1 MSKLNLLPNSI
12 LFESLRPES
21 THKLEALATTL
32 NLRDGETLFVQGD
45 DGDALY
51 IVVSGKV
58 EISTMSVGG
67 KKLSLNIMKT
77 DDVFGEIAAIDGG
90 PRTATATTLE
100 TTTLRRI
107 SRPDIMG
114 LLGREPDVA
123 ADLIGVLC
131 ERVRW
136 VSQQVEDF
144 GLHGI
149 ECRLAHRLLLL
160 DQKFSDGTG
169 QVNLSQND
177 LADFLGASRESVNKV
192 LQLWVARD
200 FIELSRG
207 SVSIL
212 IRDAIEEIAT
222 QTD

>member
-1 MSKLNLLPNSI
+1 MKLQPNSL
-12 LFESLRPES
+12 LFDNLSPES
-21 THKLEALATTL
+21 ASNLEALATTF
-32 NLRDGETLFVQGD
+32 NLDEGETLFVQGD

-51 IVVSGKV
+51 IVVSGRV
-58 EISTMSVGG
+58 EISTMSIGG
-67 KKLSLNIMKT
+67 KKLSLNIMKPE
-77 DDVFGEIAAIDGG
+77 DVFGEIAAIDGG

-107 SRPDIMG
+107 SRADILG
-114 LLGREPDVA
+114 LLLREPDVA
-123 ADLIGVLC
+123 TDLISVLC
-131 ERVRW
+131 DRVRW

-160 DQKFSDGTG
+160 DHKISSDSG
-169 QVNLSQND
+169 QFNISQND

-192 LQLWVARD
+192 LQLWVARG

-207 SVSIL
+207 SISIL
-212 IRDAIEEIAT
+212 MRDAIEEIAT
-222 QTD
+222 QTE